1 MRSFCWDPHFQS
13 VQSVIEASPHWC
25 VTRLDVETRM
35 FVIWL
40 CSWKLWDS
48 CERAIKNKTNNI
60 LTGIRMISS
69 GSDICFLR
77 SVIVRK
83 LHFWKAPGKIC
94 ELYVCLIKWFLSP
107 LPSVS
112 LMFLV
117 FPVGHRW
124 SWAVMWSCMTV
135 ILQMERDRA
144 QFPNGTDIIFQI
156 LTIHIFTLQH
166 HCEHK

>member
-1 MRSFCWDPHFQS
+1 
-13 VQSVIEASPHWC
+13 
-25 VTRLDVETRM
+25 
-35 FVIWL
+35 
-40 CSWKLWDS
+40 
-48 CERAIKNKTNNI
+48 
-60 LTGIRMISS
+60 MISS

-156 LTIHIFTLQH
+156 LTIHILHYNITASTSSSRRVSMAAHESKPLGVVRHYHTNILAKSCLITWDVKSFVL
-166 HCEHK
+166 